1 MADESALQRLTA
13 DMKSAMKAHEKERL
27 LTIRSLISSLKNA
40 QIAKGGELDEEEAL
54 SVLATEAKRRRESHE
69 AFSQAGRTDLAEQE
83 AAELLVIQQYLP
95 APLSDEEAAAIVDEV
110 IAQVGATSKADMGKV
125 MGQVMPRFKGRYDG
139 AKVKDLVLK
148 RL

>member
-1 MADESALQRLTA
+1 MAEESTLQRLTA
-13 DMKSAMKAHEKERL
+13 DMKDAMKAREKERL

-54 SVLATEAKRRRESHE
+54 SVLATEAKRRRESFD
-69 AFSQAGRTDLAEQE
+69 AFSQAGRTELAENE
-83 AAELLVIQQYLP
+83 AAELEVIQEYLP
-95 APLSDEEAAAIVDEV
+95 AQLSDDEAAAIVEEV

-125 MGQVMPRFKGRYDG
+125 MGQVMPRLKGRYDG
-139 AKVKDLVLK
+139 SRVKDLVLK